1 MMPEMPVSEKTVLL
15 RECNSDVF
23 SIGYSNQE
31 NDSYF
36 NFLQTGICLL
46 LFDVFEKKTLYLRRE
61 HFCTKWTYVNF
72 ASTLYTEEATLYT
85 TLHTLYSSQWRGK
98 GFKSGWW
105 V

>member
-1 MMPEMPVSEKTVLL
+1 MSEENWGAFELMPQMPVSEKTVLL

-46 LFDVFEKKTLYLRRE
+46 LFESLRR
-61 HFCTKWTYVNF
+61 K
-72 ASTLYTEEATLYT
+72 LYT
-85 TLHTLYSSQWRGK
+85 
-98 GFKSGWW
+98 
-105 V
+105 

>member
-1 MMPEMPVSEKTVLL
+1 MRLYFCVHYWVELATLHDVRTKLVSFELMPEMPVSEKTVLL

-46 LFDVFEKKTLYLRRE
+46 LFESLRRKL
-61 HFCTKWTYVNF
+61 CT
-72 ASTLYTEEATLYT
+72 
-85 TLHTLYSSQWRGK
+85 
-98 GFKSGWW
+98 
-105 V
+105 

>member
-1 MMPEMPVSEKTVLL
+1 MPEMPVSEKTVLL

-46 LFDVFEKKTLYLRRE
+46 LFESLRRKL
-61 HFCTKWTYVNF
+61 CT
-72 ASTLYTEEATLYT
+72 
-85 TLHTLYSSQWRGK
+85 
-98 GFKSGWW
+98 
-105 V
+105 